1 MQNKEDTRNTLLK
14 PRRKERYMAISKLR
28 LLRVKADMTQEEL
41 SRKSGMSRAT
51 VTRIESGN
59 VGLMGA
65 SLGNLL
71 KLTKTPEV

>member
-1 MQNKEDTRNTLLK
+1 
-14 PRRKERYMAISKLR
+14 MAISKLR

-41 SRKSGMSRAT
+41 AQKSGVSRAT

-71 KLTKTPEV
+71 KLTKTLGVEIKDLLPDEEK